1 MEMAKLFGLT
11 VNMVTVVSGSS
22 RALSVFPAAHL
33 FSMWL
38 LVYIQLSLVIIC

>member
-11 VNMVTVVSGSS
+11 VNIVTVVPRSS
-22 RALSVFPAAHL
+22 CALSVFPSAHL

-38 LVYIQLSLVIIC
+38 LVYTQLSLVIIC

>member
-1 MEMAKLFGLT
+1 MEMEKLFVT

-22 RALSVFPAAHL
+22 CSPSVFPSAHL

-38 LVYIQLSLVIIC
+38 LVYIQLCLVIIC